1 MPIAIILVLT
11 KPGLGIVKRLLDAA
25 KSDLLP
31 ENVLPFFM
39 KTIEELVRRSYNTE
53 VHRTLALFITYAF
66 HSPSGS
72 RTAKP
77 PSVSSLAAMRPRSLS
92 RKSMPDLNATSQ
104 SPAKYASKK
113 DVGKRILVMYSRLLC
128 ERGNMAIIR
137 KFAKTVTNK
146 VLDSRP
152 SRHDSKLMM
161 AQWLLYLLTEDDPE
175 IVVHGCKILARL
187 VVTNGSAYVTK
198 FSGKTGGFFI
208 MAHRLKRWCDVP
220 ALWLI
225 CFCIFFGRDVADF
238 DLDKGIDFFSLAD
251 AFGNCKVANPGSLP
265 IITAMLQHGL
275 KDIINKQEDPA
286 SPRGSLDPPAPQ
298 SRPRTAAPQGDS
310 DYSRKWNV
318 HVYPAPL
325 NLTFL

>member
-1 MPIAIILVLT
+1 MPATILLLLI
-11 KPGLGIVKRLLDAA
+11 KSEIGIVKRLLDAA

-31 ENVLPFFM
+31 ENILPFFM
-39 KTIEELVRRSYNTE
+39 KTVEELVRRSYNTE

-72 RTAKP
+72 RTRK
-77 PSVSSLAAMRPRSLS
+77 PSVSNRARTPSQSLS
-92 RKSMPDLNATSQ
+92 RKSMPDLGAASQNSAKNAT
-104 SPAKYASKK
+104 KK
-113 DVGKRILVMYSRLLC
+113 EVGKNILAMYSRLLC

-187 VVTNGSAYVTK
+187 VVTNGSAYVNK
-198 FSGKTGGFFI
+198 FSGKTGGFSI
-208 MAHRLKRWCDVP
+208 MANRLKRWCDVP

-225 CFCIFFGRDVADF
+225 CFCMFFGRDVADF
-238 DLDKGIDFFSLAD
+238 DLDKGVDFFSLTE

-275 KDIINKQEDPA
+275 KDIISKQEDPD
-286 SPRGSLDPPAPQ
+286 SPRGFLDPPDANT
-298 SRPRTAAPQGDS
+298 RPRTAVTQKESG
-310 DYSRKWNV
+310 KWNDLV
-318 HVYPAPL
+318 QML
-325 NLTFL
+325 RC

>member
-1 MPIAIILVLT
+1 MPTAMLLVLT
-11 KPGLGIVKRLLDAA
+11 KPALGIVKRLLDIA

-31 ENVLPFFM
+31 EDVLPFFM
-39 KTIEELVRRSYNTE
+39 KTVEELVRRSYNTE

-66 HSPSGS
+66 HSSSGS
-72 RTAKP
+72 RASK
-77 PSVSSLAAMRPRSLS
+77 SSSRAATRPRSLS
-92 RKSMPDLNATSQ
+92 RKSMPDLNATGQ
-104 SPAKYASKK
+104 NPPKYATKK
-113 DVGKRILVMYSRLLC
+113 DVGKKILAMYSRLLC

-175 IVVHGCKILARL
+175 IVVHGCRILARL

-220 ALWLI
+220 SLWLI

-238 DLDKGIDFFSLAD
+238 DLDKGVDLFSLTE
-251 AFGNCKVANPGSLP
+251 AFGNCKVANPSALP
-265 IITAMLQHGL
+265 IITSMLQHGL
-275 KDIINKQEDPA
+275 KDIINKQEDPD
-286 SPRGSLDPPAPQ
+286 SPRGFLDPPEPQ
-298 SRPRTAAPQGDS
+298 SRPRTATQGDS
-310 DYSRKWNV
+310 DYSRE
-318 HVYPAPL
+318 
-325 NLTFL
+325 